1 MSLEDDIKQ
10 WDGKSKH
17 DISDIYA
24 KYSAADGFLN
34 ELLKIATDPNCS
46 EGATWLI
53 KHALEQK
60 VELDDDQINSF
71 CELIEGVLPW
81 QSILHILQILPFI
94 TVPKDH
100 KHKMM
105 AFIRDNT
112 EHENKF
118 VRAWAYNGLYE
129 LANTYPEYRDGL
141 SIVFDTAEETEPAAI
156 KARIRNVKK
165 AIAKNWT

>member
-10 WDGKSKH
+10 WDGKSKS
-17 DISDIYA
+17 DISDVYG
-24 KYSAADGFLN
+24 KYSSADDFLN
-34 ELLKIATDPNCS
+34 ELFKIATHVHCS

-60 VELDDDQINSF
+60 AELNDDHINSF
-71 CELIEGVLPW
+71 CELIKGALPW

-94 TVPKDH
+94 IVSEEH
-100 KHKMM
+100 KHEMM
-105 AFIRDNT
+105 AFVRDNT

-141 SIVFDTAEETEPAAI
+141 SIVFDAAEETEPAAI

>member
-1 MSLEDDIKQ
+1 MSLKDDIKQ

-17 DISDIYA
+17 DILDIYA
-24 KYSAADGFLN
+24 RYSAADGFLN
-34 ELLKIATDPNCS
+34 ELLKIAIDPNCL

-60 VELDDDQINSF
+60 VELNDDQINSF
-71 CELIEGVLPW
+71 CELIEGALPW

-105 AFIRDNT
+105 AFIRNHT

-141 SIVFDTAEETEPAAI
+141 SIVFDAAEETEPAAI

>member
-10 WDGKSKH
+10 WDGKSKS
-17 DISDIYA
+17 DISDVYLRYA
-24 KYSAADGFLN
+24 AADGFLN
-34 ELLKIATDPNCS
+34 ELLKIAIDPNCS

-60 VELDDDQINSF
+60 VELNDDQINSF
-71 CELIEGVLPW
+71 CELIEGALPW
-81 QSILHILQILPFI
+81 QSILHILQILPSI
-94 TVPKDH
+94 IVPKEH
-100 KHKMM
+100 KHQMM
-105 AFIRDNT
+105 AFVRDNT

-141 SIVFDTAEETEPAAI
+141 SIVFDAAEETEPGAI
-156 KARIRNVKK
+156 NARIRNVKK

>member
-1 MSLEDDIKQ
+1 MSLEDEIKQ
-10 WDGKSKH
+10 WDGKSKS
-17 DISDIYA
+17 DISEIYV
-24 KYSAADGFLN
+24 KYSDADDFLN
-34 ELLKIATDPNCS
+34 VLLKIATDPNCS

-60 VELDDDQINSF
+60 VELNEKQISSF
-71 CELIEGVLPW
+71 CELIEGELPW
-81 QSILHILQILPFI
+81 QSILHILQILPFF
-94 TVPKDH
+94 TVPKEH

-105 AFIRDNT
+105 AFVRNHT

-129 LANTYPEYRDGL
+129 LANTYSEYRDGL
-141 SIVFDTAEETEPAAI
+141 SIVFDAAEETEPAAI